1 MDMENQMDYQRLGET
16 DLLVSR
22 IGYGASGLGNMY
34 TPVEDDEANRGV
46 AMAIEEYGINYFDAA
61 PSYGVEGLS
70 ETRLGAA
77 LEGHR
82 HKVVLTTKFGR
93 YDHKGDGTFEFNYEP
108 KRVRLELENSLR
120 RLRTDYVDVY
130 QGHDIIAA
138 PSAEY
143 LIQETMPELEKLKK
157 EGKIRYIGVTGQA
170 IERMKAVADGSG
182 IVDVMLTYGL
192 YSLRQQTL
200 ETKLDWLT
208 EKKRYGIVNSS
219 ITFLGFMTKGGKGV
233 INFFEGEM
241 KQALIAAQEEASAL
255 CEAAGT
261 DLGTLAV
268 KFGLNCEHCADST
281 LVAMAR
287 VARLKQ
293 NMELYA
299 SRKDYDPEL
308 AEKVKK
314 IMAKT
319 IRMF

>member
-1 MDMENQMDYQRLGET
+1 MEYKMDYQKLGET
-16 DLLVSR
+16 DLRVSR

-61 PSYGVEGLS
+61 PSYGLEGLS

-77 LEGHR
+77 LEGRR

-93 YDHKGDGTFEFNYEP
+93 YDHKGDGTFEYNYEP

-130 QGHDIIAA
+130 QAHDIVAA
-138 PSAEY
+138 QSAEY
-143 LIQETMPELEKLKK
+143 LIQETMPELEKLKQ
-157 EGKIRYIGVTGQA
+157 EGKIRYIGVTGKGL
-170 IERMKAVADGSG
+170 ERMKAVADGSG

-219 ITFLGFMTKGGKGV
+219 ITFLGFMAKGGKGV
-233 INFFEGEM
+233 ANFFEGEM
-241 KQALIAAQEEASAL
+241 KQALFAAQEEASAL

-299 SRKDYDPEL
+299 ARKDYDPEL
-308 AEKVKK
+308 AEKVKA